1 MSTLNATNPRRAW
14 LWTLGGVVILVV
26 FLFPVYWMISASLQ
40 PDVNSVS
47 VSWIPTSIDLGSY
60 EQALRT
66 TLPGLRNSII
76 VSLGTVLLTL
86 LVSVPAAFA
95 LSRLDGRVVNVSLLV
110 ILVAQMVPSI
120 TLLNALYAMFSALGL
135 LNTYLAMILANST
148 SAIPLAIIVLRSF
161 MVSLD
166 SEVLEA
172 ATIDGA
178 TLWQRITL
186 IVLPL
191 SRNAVITASVFA
203 FIFTWGDLLFGL
215 ILTTR
220 SDMQPVVLSVYRLL
234 DQPTIDWSTVMAA
247 SFLTSLP
254 AIALLVFSLRYV
266 QAGIGA
272 GAGK

>member
-1 MSTLNATNPRRAW
+1 MSTLNTASPRRAW
-14 LWTLGGVVILVV
+14 LWTLGGVAILAV
-26 FLFPVYWMISASLQ
+26 FLFPVYWMVSASLQ
-40 PDVNSVS
+40 PDVDSVS
-47 VSWIPTSIDLGSY
+47 VSWLPTTVDVGSY
-60 EQALRT
+60 ERALRT

-95 LSRLDGRVVNVSLLV
+95 LSRLDGRIVNVALLA

-120 TLLNALYAMFSALGL
+120 TLLNALYAMFSALGI

-166 SEVLEA
+166 SEILEA

-178 TLWQRITL
+178 TLWQRITR

-215 ILTTR
+215 ILTTQ
-220 SDMQPVVLSVYRLL
+220 STMQPVVLSVYRLL

>member
-14 LWTLGGVVILVV
+14 LWTLGGVAVLAV
-26 FLFPVYWMISASLQ
+26 FLFPVYWMVSASLQ

-47 VSWIPTSIDLGSY
+47 VSWIPTSVDLGSY
-60 EQALRT
+60 ELALRT
-66 TLPGLRNSII
+66 TLPGIRNSVV
-76 VSLGTVLLTL
+76 VSLLTVLVTL

-95 LSRLDGRVVNVSLLV
+95 LSRLDGRIVNLTLLA

-120 TLLNALYAMFSALGL
+120 TLLNALYAMFSALGI
-135 LNTYLAMILANST
+135 LNTYLAMVLANST

-166 SEVLEA
+166 SEILEA

-178 TLWQRITL
+178 TLWQRLTR

-215 ILTTR
+215 ILTTE
-220 SDMQPVVLSVYRLL
+220 SGMQPVVLSVYRLL
-234 DQPTIDWSTVMAA
+234 DQPTIDWSTVMAS

-254 AIALLVFSLRYV
+254 AIVLLVFSLRYV

>member
-1 MSTLNATNPRRAW
+1 MSTLNATDPRRSW

-47 VSWIPTSIDLGSY
+47 VSWIPTSVDLGSY
-60 EQALRT
+60 GQALRT
-66 TLPGLRNSII
+66 TIPGLRNSII

-120 TLLNALYAMFSALGL
+120 TLLNALYAMFSALGI

-178 TLWQRITL
+178 TMWQRITL

-215 ILTTR
+215 ILTTQ
-220 SDMQPVVLSVYRLL
+220 SGMQPVVLSVYRLL

>member
-1 MSTLNATNPRRAW
+1 MSTLNTASPRRAW
-14 LWTLGGVVILVV
+14 LWTLGGVVILAV
-26 FLFPVYWMISASLQ
+26 FLFPVYWMVSASLQ
-40 PDVNSVS
+40 PDVDSVS
-47 VSWIPTSIDLGSY
+47 VSWLPTTVDVGSY
-60 EQALRT
+60 ERALST
-66 TLPGLRNSII
+66 TLPGLRNSIV

-86 LVSVPAAFA
+86 LISVPAAFA
-95 LSRLDGRVVNVSLLV
+95 LSRLDGRIVNVTLLA

-120 TLLNALYAMFSALGL
+120 TLLNALYAMFSALGI

-166 SEVLEA
+166 SEILEA

-178 TLWQRITL
+178 TLWQRITR

-215 ILTTR
+215 ILTTQ
-220 SDMQPVVLSVYRLL
+220 SGMQPVVLSVYRLL

>member
-1 MSTLNATNPRRAW
+1 MSTLNATHPRRAW
-14 LWTLGGVVILVV
+14 LWTLGGVAILVV

-60 EQALRT
+60 GQALRT
-66 TLPGLRNSII
+66 TIPGLRNSII

-86 LVSVPAAFA
+86 LVSVPGAFA
-95 LSRLDGRVVNVSLLV
+95 LSRLDGRIVNVSLLV

-120 TLLNALYAMFSALGL
+120 TLLNALYAMFSALGI

-178 TLWQRITL
+178 TMWQRITL

-215 ILTTR
+215 ILTTQ
-220 SDMQPVVLSVYRLL
+220 SGMQPVVLSVYRLL